1 MVGMVGAGMQDSSRT
16 KMVWAVE
23 YHIRFKCSGLDEKS
37 PRRTCVQTIQ
47 YVHSSSYSTCTCT
60 VLSTNDS
67 SNWDVIKHRGRIP
80 VRVQIVVCLLPAPIP
95 CCPKLVQECEYVSRI
110 RSKSRIKFRN
120 WDVSYFHFLP
130 GLRFVF
136 LEYLVERLI

>member
-1 MVGMVGAGMQDSSRT
+1 MRKVFVVHA
-16 KMVWAVE
+16 
-23 YHIRFKCSGLDEKS
+23 FKQYSMSILQVILD
-37 PRRTCVQTIQ
+37 
-47 YVHSSSYSTCTCT
+47 TCTCT

-80 VRVQIVVCLLPAPIP
+80 VRVQVVVCLLPAPIP
-95 CCPKLVQECEYVSRI
+95 CCPKLVQECEYISRI

>member
-80 VRVQIVVCLLPAPIP
+80 VRVQIVVCLL
-95 CCPKLVQECEYVSRI
+95 LSRI